1 MKLFT
6 KEDFEKYKSKDSLS
20 SLLLEN
26 ESNIDNNLISHRWL
40 KNDIIKRYIFQS
52 IYEDILGSKDQ
63 KIIDVGGGYSSLTK
77 YFIDNHDYKL
87 IDIMSH
93 DSHSF
98 FEKYSKKIKLNWI
111 NDDWYDYKIEEDYQI
126 VVVNDLFP
134 NVDQRLD
141 SFIKKFLPRCEKLV
155 MSLTFYNNNKFYKV
169 RRLDAE
175 EILFMKAYSGKEL
188 FYFLKKYI
196 SDLNISLFQQ
206 DPKDSLFH
214 NGRSVIKITL
224 INK

>member
-1 MKLFT
+1 
-6 KEDFEKYKSKDSLS
+6 
-20 SLLLEN
+20 
-26 ESNIDNNLISHRWL
+26 
-40 KNDIIKRYIFQS
+40 
-52 IYEDILGSKDQ
+52 
-63 KIIDVGGGYSSLTK
+63 
-77 YFIDNHDYKL
+77 
-87 IDIMSH
+87 
-93 DSHSF
+93 
-98 FEKYSKKIKLNWI
+98 
-111 NDDWYDYKIEEDYQI
+111 
-126 VVVNDLFP
+126 
-134 NVDQRLD
+134 
-141 SFIKKFLPRCEKLV
+141 